1 MGHVPQK
8 TGWGPVTV
16 IPKLR
21 DESGGLSTVVV
32 EPRVTDREPD
42 KYNRRLSRQNLIL
55 AICTPVVLLLLWELA
70 AQSGWI
76 DRRFFPAP
84 SSIAVTGAGL
94 IQDGML
100 IEALAVTLRTLLFGL
115 IVGNVLGTLTG
126 MIMGLVR
133 PVRAALD
140 PLLSGLYTVPK
151 LAILPLLLLIFG
163 LDETPRIIVV
173 AIGSFFIAWITMIE
187 ATLGIAHGYLETAES
202 LNLARAQR
210 WRLVI
215 FPAVLPDYFVGLRIA
230 IGNAVL
236 LIVGVEFVMGGEG
249 LGSMIWNSWQIFATE
264 RMYAGIVVV
273 GLLGYA
279 LTKAVKVAA
288 KLAVP
293 WSPKS
298 TSRRR

>member
-1 MGHVPQK
+1 MTVIQK
-8 TGWGPVTV
+8 TRESEGPV
-16 IPKLR
+16 
-21 DESGGLSTVVV
+21 TVVV
-32 EPRVTDREPD
+32 EPRATDRDPD
-42 KYNRRLSRQNLIL
+42 KYNRRLARQNLIL
-55 AICTPVVLLLLWELA
+55 AISTPVVLLILWELA
-70 AQSGWI
+70 ARTGLV
-76 DRRFFPAP
+76 DTRFFPAP
-84 SSIAVTGAGL
+84 TSIAQTGVTL
-94 IQDGML
+94 IQNGML
-100 IEALAVTLRTLLFGL
+100 LDALSVTLRTLLIGL
-115 IVGNVLGTLTG
+115 IVGNILGTFTG
-126 MIMGLVR
+126 MVMGLVR

-140 PLLSGLYTVPK
+140 PLLSGLYTIPK
-151 LAILPLLLLIFG
+151 LAILPLLLLLLG
-163 LDETPRIIVV
+163 LGEAPRIIVV

-202 LNLARAQR
+202 LNLTRSQR

-230 IGNAVL
+230 VGNAVL

-279 LTKAVKVAA
+279 LTKAVKVSA

-293 WSPKS
+293 WSPKT